1 MNQAENL
8 IKIYETGFQICLV
21 LAILF
26 LAVTAVLFWR
36 FRILHMIRNRTG
48 RAQRKAIEQMKEA
61 NEKTGRLRNTSQIE
75 LEDYTPVSLNSSPP
89 QERARDTDVLKTEPA
104 WAKQKKPYTGN
115 FKVTREVMLVHTQEW
130 I

>member
-61 NEKTGRLRNTSQIE
+61 NEPYFFLMKGGGFI
-75 LEDYTPVSLNSSPP
+75 DI
-89 QERARDTDVLKTEPA
+89 
-104 WAKQKKPYTGN
+104 QK
-115 FKVTREVMLVHTQEW
+115 
-130 I
+130 